1 MLSDKS
7 AGKTVKKN
15 KLGAEK
21 PSGKQKKKPVNPKKA
36 KPSLNTAVKTESKDI
51 QPQVLPLR
59 AQVSV
64 VETGKSTYSDQ
75 STGKYTLK
83 HKAGDYTLMAEAY
96 GYQSKTQKV
105 SLKTDQTTQA
115 NFTLEEMKKG
125 TLKGTVI
132 NKTTGEPVKGASVYV
147 VEDAAVEPA
156 MTNDKGEYTLE
167 AYEGA
172 YTIKVA
178 APGYYSDE
186 FSVELKGDVTKETA
200 LKPFVGYPGEIAYD
214 DGTAENANS
223 YFAAGNGWAVKM
235 TLADGKDKGM
245 LTGGL
250 FRFWDTEFPDPG
262 GTEFKVEVYDATG
275 KDGAPG
281 KKIAGPFNAEALRNG
296 EWTKVDLSSKGIMVD
311 RDFYLVYIQ
320 SKPDP
325 YSPGLAMDETAR
337 IPAATGSI

>member
-1 MLSDKS
+1 
-7 AGKTVKKN
+7 
-15 KLGAEK
+15 
-21 PSGKQKKKPVNPKKA
+21 
-36 KPSLNTAVKTESKDI
+36 
-51 QPQVLPLR
+51 
-59 AQVSV
+59 
-64 VETGKSTYSDQ
+64 
-75 STGKYTLK
+75 
-83 HKAGDYTLMAEAY
+83 
-96 GYQSKTQKV
+96 
-105 SLKTDQTTQA
+105 
-115 NFTLEEMKKG
+115 
-125 TLKGTVI
+125 
-132 NKTTGEPVKGASVYV
+132 
-147 VEDAAVEPA
+147 

-281 KKIAGPFNAEALRNG
+281 KKIPGPFNAEALRNG

-311 RDFYLVYIQ
+311 KDFYLVYIQ

-325 YSPGLAMDETAR
+325 YSYGLAMDETGKNSGR
-337 IPAATGSI
+337 NWQYIGGQWGKVTKQTATI